1 MTHNAPLSEGP
12 DVRAQSAPNVRPIR
26 TPVDHPGRASWRRW
40 PLSMAMAT
48 LGVLVVA
55 TLPAHELKQPHDHPP
70 ERGGTLRFIQERVTT
85 LDPKELGDVYSA
97 TVAAQVHRGLLFYGT
112 NLTPMPDLAESWTIS
127 RDGLEFIFRIR
138 AGARFHNGRTV
149 TADDFIYTF
158 QRIFTPGGDPGL
170 AGQFLS
176 VIEGAEEYH
185 AGRVSRIR
193 GLTALSDRSLRIR
206 LARPD
211 ASFLWAL
218 AMSQAAVVPREE
230 VERLGNAGFAA
241 RPVGCGPF
249 RIVSVAED
257 RIVLAASSDYYSRRA
272 WVDSLIFLMPGDHN
286 AERDVRGL
294 LESEW
299 DIAEIP
305 GSHREK
311 LSRSGKV
318 RLISRRELSLSFV
331 GLNTTI
337 PPFDRP
343 LVRQAVAHCVDR
355 EAILRVNPAGLVAA
369 TGILPPGMSCYSPE
383 VKALPFDLDLAAEK
397 LARAGFP
404 GGRGLPSIRYVTT
417 AGSTR
422 SRAVDSLLI
431 ANFRKVGM
439 PVEYVRVDWVE
450 LQQRIDDYSLPLFS
464 LSWVADIP
472 DPDSFMGS
480 LFASWSADNYSRF
493 ADAEVD
499 SLIRLGRVTVDPR
512 KRQAIYGRL
521 ERLILENAP
530 VVPLYTGTTAYGVRR
545 ADHGLELTPLGI
557 SCVDLANVWIE
568 SPPHEQASTR

>member
-1 MTHNAPLSEGP
+1 M
-12 DVRAQSAPNVRPIR
+12 SAL
-26 TPVDHPGRASWRRW
+26 T
-40 PLSMAMAT
+40 
-48 LGVLVVA
+48 VVGA
-55 TLPAHELKQPHDHPP
+55 LAVSTLPAHELKQDHDHPP
-70 ERGGTLRFIQERVTT
+70 ERGGTLRFVQERVTT

-127 RDGLEFIFRIR
+127 RDGLEFTFRIR
-138 AGARFHNGRTV
+138 AGARFHNGRPV
-149 TADDFIYTF
+149 TAEDFIYTF
-158 QRIFTPGGDPGL
+158 QRIFTPAGSPGI

-176 VIEGAEEYH
+176 VIEGAEDYH

-206 LARPD
+206 LGRPD
-211 ASFLWAL
+211 AYFLWAL
-218 AMSQAAVVPREE
+218 AMSQAAVVPREV
-230 VERLGNAGFAA
+230 VERLGDAGFAA
-241 RPVGCGPF
+241 SPVGCGPF
-249 RIVSVAED
+249 RIASVAED
-257 RIVLAASSDYYSRRA
+257 RITLVASNDYYRRRA
-272 WVDSLIFLMPGDHN
+272 WIDSLVFLMPGDHN
-286 AERDVRGL
+286 ADRDAAGL
-294 LESEW
+294 LSGEY

-305 GSHREK
+305 GSLRDK
-311 LSRSGKV
+311 VSRSGQA
-318 RLISRRELSLSFV
+318 RLISRRELSLAFI
-331 GLNTTI
+331 GLNTKI

-355 EAILRVNPAGLVAA
+355 AALLKVNPAGQVSA

-383 VKALPFDLDLAAEK
+383 IKVLPFDLDLAASK
-397 LARAGFP
+397 LAQAGFP
-404 GGRGLPSIRYVTT
+404 GGRGLPTIRYVTT

-439 PVEYVRVDWVE
+439 PVEYVRTDWVD
-450 LQQRIDDYSLPLFS
+450 LQRRIDDYSLPLFS
-464 LSWVADIP
+464 LSWIADIP

-480 LFASWSADNYSRF
+480 LFASSSANNYSRY

-499 SLIRLGRVTVDPR
+499 SLILVGRMTVDPR
-512 KRQAIYGRL
+512 ARQRIYERL
-521 ERLILENAP
+521 EKLILEDAP

-545 ADHGLELTPLGI
+545 RVHGLELTPLGI

-568 SPPHEQASTR
+568 SPPNDQVRAQ